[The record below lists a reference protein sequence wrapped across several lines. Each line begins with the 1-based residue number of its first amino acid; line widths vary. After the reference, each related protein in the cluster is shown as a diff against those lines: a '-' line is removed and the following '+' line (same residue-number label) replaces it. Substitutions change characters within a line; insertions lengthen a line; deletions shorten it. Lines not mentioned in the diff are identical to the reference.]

1 MAVSGFYFAWESW
14 IITLFQSLSGP
25 AVTALM
31 TFVTLFGEEA
41 VLVMMLAVIYWGFD
55 KELGEKMGINILTS
69 ICFCPLVKNLFLR
82 YRPYFVISEVSCI
95 RPARQGDMYDI
106 AVQGYSFPSGHA
118 CSSAAAYGTV
128 CSSSRDKAVRAVCI
142 LLTVLIC
149 ISRVYLGVH
158 FPTDVLAGAAI
169 GAAVVFL
176 NGILMRREE
185 NRNTVL
191 LCIIALCSAGLFFC
205 RTEDYFTS
213 YGVLTGGLAGMMFE
227 RKHVGFSNTD
237 RFLVM
242 LSRTA
247 GGIAVFLVVNWLLRT
262 AFGHIVSTE
271 YVSLILRA
279 FRYAVSSFTAIGLYP
294 LVFRLENN

>member
-55 KELGEKMGINILTS
+55 KELGEKIGINILTS

-95 RPARQGDMYDI
+95 RPARQGDLYDI
-106 AVQGYSFPSGHA
+106 TVQGYSFPSGHA

-128 CSSSRDKAVRAVCI
+128 CSSSRNRTVRTVCI

-176 NGILMRREE
+176 NGMLMRREG
-185 NRNTVL
+185 NRTAVL

-227 RKHVGFSNTD
+227 RKHVCFSNTD

-247 GGIAVFLVVNWLLRT
+247 GGIAVFLAVNWLLRT

-271 YVSLILRA
+271 YVSLILRS
-279 FRYAVSSFTAIGLYP
+279 FRYAVSSFISIGLYP
-294 LVFRLENN
+294 LVFRLEKN

>member
-55 KELGEKMGINILTS
+55 KELGERMGINILTS

-95 RPARQGDMYDI
+95 RPARQGDLYDI
-106 AVQGYSFPSGHA
+106 TVQGYSFPSGHA

-128 CSSSRDKAVRAVCI
+128 CSSSRNRTVRTVCI

-227 RKHVGFSNTD
+227 RKYVGFSNTD

-247 GGIAVFLVVNWLLRT
+247 GGIAVFLAVNWLLRR

-271 YVSLILRA
+271 YVSLILRS
-279 FRYAVSSFTAIGLYP
+279 FRYAVSSFISIGLYP
-294 LVFRLENN
+294 LVFRLEKN

>member
-95 RPARQGDMYDI
+95 RPARQGDLYDI
-106 AVQGYSFPSGHA
+106 TVQGYSFPSGHA

-128 CSSSRDKAVRAVCI
+128 CSSSRNRTVRTVCI

-227 RKHVGFSNTD
+227 RKYVGFSNTD

-247 GGIAVFLVVNWLLRT
+247 GGIAVFLAVNWLLRR

-271 YVSLILRA
+271 YVSLILRS
-279 FRYAVSSFTAIGLYP
+279 FRYAVSSFISIGLYP
-294 LVFRLENN
+294 LVFRLEKN

>member
-25 AVTALM
+25 AVIALM
-31 TFVTLFGEEA
+31 TFVTLFGEES
-41 VLVMMLAVIYWGFD
+41 VLVLMLAFIYWGLD
-55 KELGEKMGINILTS
+55 KELGERMGINILTS

-82 YRPYFVISEVSCI
+82 YRPYFVISDVSCI
-95 RPARQGDMYDI
+95 RPARRGEIYDI
-106 AVQGYSFPSGHA
+106 TVQGYSFPSGHA

-128 CSSSRDKAVRAVCI
+128 CASSNSRKVKAACI
-142 LLTVLIC
+142 LLIALIC

-169 GAAVVFL
+169 GTAVVFL
-176 NGILMRREE
+176 NGMLMRREE

-213 YGVLTGGLAGMMFE
+213 YGVLTGGLAGMIFE
-227 RKHVGFSNTD
+227 KKHVGFSNTD
-237 RFLVM
+237 VFLIR

-247 GGIAVFLVVNWLLRT
+247 AGIAVFLAVNWLFRT
-262 AFGHIVSTE
+262 AFGHIDSTE
-271 YVSLILRA
+271 YVSFILRA
-279 FRYAVSSFTAIGLYP
+279 VRYAVSSFTAIGLYP
-294 LVFRLENN
+294 YVFRLEKN